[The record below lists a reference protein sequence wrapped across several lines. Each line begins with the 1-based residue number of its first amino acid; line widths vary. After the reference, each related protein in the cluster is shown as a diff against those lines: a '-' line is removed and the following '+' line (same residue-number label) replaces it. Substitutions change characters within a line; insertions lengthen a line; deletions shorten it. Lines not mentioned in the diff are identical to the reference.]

1 MRTPVIM
8 IFLVCVLIMG
18 IVALAVYDYK
28 RRGFRT
34 EGPGISKSEADTLK
48 RTREKGDEL
57 FEKQDYESAIMKYE
71 QASEISPRDA
81 HIYNDLGAAYYRLGL
96 TRMEP
101 PMEEEDFDFGVEVD
115 GRVGDLKSFE
125 MVKDS
130 LKTTKSGVIT
140 AVVNGE
146 TDRDKIET
154 YARSLG
160 HYVHVEEA
168 EDAEEEEG
176 EFWLTIITGGT
187 KEALVNAEKK
197 YLRAIS
203 IKYVKDKN
211 GRRYSNYSAAS
222 RNLGTLYFRMGR
234 RKDAVTQ
241 WQRALQLEPTDAELR
256 AVVDKFE
263 QK

>member
-48 RTREKGDEL
+48 RTKEKGDEL
-57 FEKQDYESAIMKYE
+57 FGKQEYESAIMKYE
-71 QASEISPRDA
+71 QASEMSPRDA

-96 TRMEP
+96 ARMEP
-101 PMEEEDFDFGVEVD
+101 PMEEDDFDFGVEVD
-115 GRVGDLKSFE
+115 ARIKGLKALE
-125 MVKDS
+125 MVKDK
-130 LKTTKSGVIT
+130 LKTTRSGIIT

-146 TDRDKIET
+146 ADRDKIET

-160 HYVHVEEA
+160 YYVHVEE
-168 EDAEEEEG
+168 EDVEEDEK
-176 EFWLTIITGGT
+176 EFWVTIITGAT
-187 KEALVNAEKK
+187 KEALLNAEKK
-197 YLRAIS
+197 YQRAMS

-222 RNLGTLYFRMGR
+222 RNMGTLYFRMGR
-234 RKDAVTQ
+234 RKEAVTQ

-256 AVVDKFE
+256 VVVDKFE